1 LKPSAPEALP
11 FTLLVIDDEPLI
23 LDCFRYLFPATE
35 VQLTTAECAADGIRQ
50 FTECRPDV
58 VMLDIGLPDMSGLD
72 VLRRFQEIDAKVPVI
87 LITGQGTA
95 ATAIEAMR
103 LGAFDYVVKPLDPD
117 ALCALLQ
124 RAWEVSRLMRVPAM
138 VPGGGPEVPSGEL
151 MIGNCPVMQDV
162 YKSIGRV
169 APQDVTALI
178 LGESGTGKELA
189 ARAIYHY
196 SRRSEKPFLAI
207 NCAAIPE
214 NLLESELFGH
224 EKGAFTGADRR
235 RIGKFEQCHDGTL
248 FLDEIGDMTPL
259 TQTKILRV
267 LQDGQFERVGSND
280 PVKVNVRIIAATNR
294 NLEARV
300 AAGEFRSDL
309 FYRLNVFTIRLP
321 PLRERGEDVIL
332 LARHFLKK
340 FGRDFGREIHDFAPD
355 ALKLL
360 TDYTWPGNIR
370 ELQSVVKKAL
380 LETVSPVISP
390 DCLSGTL
397 RSRPVEILTDES
409 TRASQSVDFP
419 AVIRERL
426 EAETTNLHAE
436 MLTLLER
443 ILLPEV
449 LRHTGGNLSQ
459 AARILGIT
467 RPTLRAKLAEAGLV
481 LERSLTDTRE
491 IDLVPKKDVNT

>member
-1 LKPSAPEALP
+1 LP

-23 LDCFRYLFPATE
+23 LDCFRYLFPEAE
-35 VQLTTAECAADGIRQ
+35 IELMTAACAADGLRQ
-50 FTECRPDV
+50 FTERPPDV

-72 VLRRFQEIDAKVPVI
+72 VLRRFQEIDARVPVI

-117 ALCALLQ
+117 ALCPLLQ
-124 RAWEVSRLMRVPAM
+124 RAQEVSRLMRVPAT
-138 VPGGGPEVPSGEL
+138 VPGAGPDIPSGEL
-151 MIGNCPVMQDV
+151 MIGNCPAMQDV

-196 SRRSEKPFLAI
+196 SRRAEKPFLAI

-224 EKGAFTGADRR
+224 EKGAFTGAERK
-235 RIGKFEQCHDGTL
+235 RIGKFEQCHEGTL

-267 LQDGQFERVGSND
+267 LQDGQFERVGGND

-300 AAGEFRSDL
+300 ASGEFRSDL
-309 FYRLNVFTIRLP
+309 FYRLNVFTVRLP
-321 PLRERGEDVIL
+321 PLRERGDDVLL

-340 FGRDFGREIHDFAPD
+340 FGRDFGREIHDFSPD
-355 ALKLL
+355 ALELL
-360 TDYTWPGNIR
+360 TGYTWPGNIR

-380 LETVSPVISP
+380 LETVGPVIAP
-390 DCLSGTL
+390 ECLPRAL
-397 RSRPVEILTDES
+397 RPTPIEISTVEPARDM
-409 TRASQSVDFP
+409 QSADFLGL
-419 AVIRERL
+419 IRERL
-426 EAETTNLHAE
+426 EAESTNLHAE

-467 RPTLRAKLAEAGLV
+467 RPTLRAKLADAGLV

-491 IDLVPKKDVNT
+491 TDFVPKKDMNTS